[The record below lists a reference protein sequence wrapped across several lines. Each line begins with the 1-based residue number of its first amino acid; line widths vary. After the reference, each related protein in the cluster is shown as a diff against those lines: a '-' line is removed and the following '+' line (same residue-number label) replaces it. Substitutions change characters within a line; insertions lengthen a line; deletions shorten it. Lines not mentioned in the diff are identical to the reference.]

1 MFVVVFEIVMKR
13 PNLFIV
19 GAPKSG
25 TTSIYNYLKNHPE
38 VFMSPIKE
46 PHFFAKDFIEDEFI
60 ESQRFR
66 HKIDFKK
73 YLNKKHLR
81 ENHIAFLSYLKDE
94 DYIQLFR
101 DSDNQKYIGEASTGY
116 LFSKTA
122 AKEIFNYNND
132 AKIIICIRNP
142 VLRAFSQWK
151 MDYRSKNG
159 FSLNTKSF
167 IKDLEEDFLIN
178 DKRWGGESQTF
189 VELGLYYNQI
199 KRFFKYFP
207 RDNIKI
213 FFFDDF
219 IKNKINAR
227 KDLFKFLD
235 ISEAREIDFSKKHN
249 ESVEPR
255 NYIFKIIYSFVRK
268 QQVFKYKQFL
278 GEKWI
283 NRIGSII
290 FRKSTL
296 KIDNKEYNKA
306 LHFFIDDVKK
316 LEKLL
321 EVDLK
326 TWREEI

>member
-1 MFVVVFEIVMKR
+1 
-13 PNLFIV
+13 
-19 GAPKSG
+19 
-25 TTSIYNYLKNHPE
+25 
-38 VFMSPIKE
+38 
-46 PHFFAKDFIEDEFI
+46 
-60 ESQRFR
+60 
-66 HKIDFKK
+66 
-73 YLNKKHLR
+73 
-81 ENHIAFLSYLKDE
+81 
-94 DYIQLFR
+94 
-101 DSDNQKYIGEASTGY
+101 
-116 LFSKTA
+116 
-122 AKEIFNYNND
+122 
-132 AKIIICIRNP
+132 
-142 VLRAFSQWK
+142 
-151 MDYRSKNG
+151 
-159 FSLNTKSF
+159 
-167 IKDLEEDFLIN
+167 LIN

-189 VELGLYYNQI
+189 VEVGLYYNQI
-199 KRFFKYFP
+199 KRFLKYFP

-219 IKNKINAR
+219 IKNKISAR
-227 KDLFKFLD
+227 KDLFNFLD
-235 ISEAREIDFSKKHN
+235 ISETSEVDFSKKHN

-268 QQVFKYKQFL
+268 QQVFKYRQFL